1 MTFSAFVSLLAL
13 QVGPNSS
20 QTPLQAP
27 VAPPPPRQ
35 RSEAPAPASPPA
47 SAAPMMDALTEGRY
61 RACVARVRENPEQA
75 VQAASAWRVD
85 GGGIYA
91 RLCLG
96 LAYVALERWSPAATV
111 YEQAA
116 DEAGRAGDVRRA
128 DFLVQ
133 AGNAWIAAGEP
144 TRAVLAFDAALATT
158 NLTDELRGEVHI
170 DRARAMVALNN
181 LVAARQDIDR
191 AVALVAGDAMAWY
204 LSAELARRE
213 NNLPRAQTDIQRAL
227 TLAGDNPDIVLL
239 AGTDRRAAGRH
250 AAGRGAVSGG
260 RGRRPDSD
268 AGRAAATSLA
278 TLPARTTPAQPAAP
292 TPPRPSSQSR

>member
-1 MTFSAFVSLLAL
+1 
-13 QVGPNSS
+13 
-20 QTPLQAP
+20 
-27 VAPPPPRQ
+27 
-35 RSEAPAPASPPA
+35 
-47 SAAPMMDALTEGRY
+47 MMDALTEGRY

-116 DEAGRAGDVRRA
+116 DEAGRAGDIRRT

-170 DRARAMVALNN
+170 DRARAMVALGN

-191 AVALVAGDAMAWY
+191 AVALVARDAMAWY

-213 NNLPRAQTDIQRAL
+213 NNLVRAETDIQRAL
-227 TLAGDNPDIVLL
+227 ALAADNPDIVLL
-239 AGTDRRAAGRH
+239 AGTIAGQRGDTQRAEALYRRVAE
-250 AAGRGAVSGG
+250 GA
-260 RGRRPDSD
+260 PNSD
-268 AGRAAATSLA
+268 AGRAAAASLA
-278 TLPARTTPAQPAAP
+278 TLPARAAPAQPSAP
-292 TPPRPSSQSR
+292 TPPR